1 MYTGQSDNRFSSSY
15 TSDAMSEEEAKKYA
29 IKMGITDSLRGIQ
42 QMYGNITGNDDLLE
56 KLKKKDEKL
65 KKIFENP
72 NYGDD
77 VFKYYLGAAVVGD
90 PVGYIPVA
98 GWLKKSK
105 TLSQSMGYGA
115 GMGFLYGGAAY
126 VGEGE
131 SRVFNALS
139 GATVGGVIGLGGAG
153 ITRGIQKAMGKNPTF
168 AKTLKQRQQENIE
181 TGATKTSLGENISEA
196 DYEELTNQAVK
207 NIQKEKPGAGLE
219 GNLEKFY
226 NNIGGE
232 KIWNV
237 AVQNWGTGL
246 SAVAG
251 GLGGYNAFD
260 DEESTQAQKITA
272 ALLMSLAGGAGA
284 KVLGKIT
291 YKDKTLSEMIQ
302 SGIVDNYGLPKGYVQ
317 LVKSTFGEVNEL
329 RQQFLKSAQEIATL
343 EPDERKNVYLLMTG
357 QINEMDNLGNFSLE
371 ARKVITKTG
380 QEMVDSGLLDPDIF
394 QRNIDTYLHRSY
406 TKHANKTGNTSDYKA
421 AKRLKLIGDEL
432 KRRGKKL
439 DKVIS
444 KKAYEASFKPTN
456 KTFGRYDDYTTVLDV
471 ETVVSKNRYNKLT
484 ERLDR
489 KKVIRD
495 KDYQLN
501 KTVDDIRQ
509 WEVIADEGDQ
519 LLLRHKNKVEL
530 RRDYTAKERADLG
543 EIEDA
548 AFAVAE
554 TGRLMTNDLAVYKLY
569 NNIAKEKKFSLD
581 IEEFNNAIDNK
592 LINPEDWT
600 EVPTDKLSGVPVAKF
615 GTLAGKYVPTEI
627 YDDLTKI
634 QMSKEAGGAV
644 LNNYLAINR
653 VWKKSKTAWNPVV
666 HVNNTVSNMI
676 LYDLAGA
683 KYRFMHRGFKE
694 LAKGIEGDESARLYK
709 LAKAN
714 GVFDSDLLSRELTD
728 QTKDVMDSALKN
740 LSDELNPEI
749 IGAQKYSLETF
760 NKLSAKG
767 YDMTLGKLDN
777 FYQLED
783 QAFRMGLFMDR
794 LAKGMKV
801 QEAAADAKKWFID
814 YDINAPFINF
824 MRRFPTPF
832 ISYTYRA
839 LPLLA
844 EAAVKRPWKYA
855 KWAGLAYGLNEVG
868 KGKVPF
874 AEYFSDDP
882 DFGRFQEEIGNEEA
896 ERLLMR
902 ENLRNKL
909 FGIPFMPDTL
919 IKTPFASGRD
929 KETPLYL
936 DVRRFIPGGDVFA
949 VGDKGIGIP
958 IGFGK
963 SLKLPEVITPN
974 FGAPGE
980 VFFPLL
986 TGVDPFTLQKIK
998 GLGLGN
1004 DDKVKMQH
1012 ILSRLIPNIP
1022 TTAFTAPLFGEDSKV
1037 VKYDPFSQSF
1047 GSQKI
1052 LKAMRQIQDPENI
1065 ATAKFGA
1072 DFTPFEAILSTFG
1085 FKLQPQQFTKL
1096 VGIRQQEFKSLY
1108 SNARQSFYKISK
1120 DYAERKI
1127 SKEEA
1132 EERVNEIYK
1141 ILERAKIKSEAL
1153 SSQLK
1158 EAREKKYEG
1167 GEIEDVA
1174 QVKEEPED
1182 RINPLTNEPY
1192 SVTSGVKKP
1201 EEIEIESEKRQEFK
1215 FGKLVKGAIKA
1226 FHGSPHDFKK
1236 FDIEKMGTGEGF
1248 QVFGKGLYFTDTEK
1262 VAQTYKKNKN
1272 GKIYKVKLNVS
1283 EDDLIDYD
1291 KSIGSQ
1297 SKNHQNSLSK
1307 IIDDLEVE
1315 DLIYFR
1321 NSSSI
1326 DTDDWIDISRYYDKD
1341 NDMFREAIKDV
1352 ILEEGNNVKDF
1363 LKIVNEIK
1371 GAGKA
1376 EEFLK
1381 SYNIQGIKYK
1391 DGLTRAAKEGTPVS
1405 KNYVI
1410 FDPRVIEISKKYGV
1424 AIPVAGAM
1432 LKEYD
1437 KGKRQN
1443 LKDGGFSNEKEYDK
1457 RLEEYQKRANMKLVN
1472 KEAQMNMLMG
1482 EGYTDPR
1489 FIKSTG
1495 NALIDK
1501 YGMKPFPAEGSGFIP
1516 SSKQLGVEGP
1526 DIIYNRNTLGYYS
1539 PSKDII
1545 AFKDLSTQKEKEG
1558 TQKHEFIHRAAD
1570 KIRYFDNFHKSE
1582 YLKKEAP
1589 DFAGRRGKQLKPII
1603 EEALAHSYEYDD
1615 LKDDK
1620 LREDIEFR
1628 ISQYNLYDDD
1638 KKTISY
1644 ELFKNIGK
1652 IKKDFEDYLEKYDK
1666 EKTKDWEK

>member
-1 MYTGQSDNRFSSSY
+1 MYTGQSNNSFSSSY
-15 TSDAMSEEEAKKYA
+15 TFDAMSEKEAKKYA

-42 QMYGNITGNDDLLE
+42 QMYGNLTGNEDLLE
-56 KLKKKDEKL
+56 KLKKKDQKL

-90 PVGYIPVA
+90 PIGYIPIA
-98 GWLKKSK
+98 GWAKKAK
-105 TLSQSMGYGA
+105 TLSQTMAYGA
-115 GMGFLYGGAAY
+115 GLGGVYGGVAY

-131 SRVFNALS
+131 SRSFNALAA
-139 GATVGGVIGLGGAG
+139 ATAGGVLGLGAAG
-153 ITRGIQKAMGKNPTF
+153 VVRGIQKAMGKNPTF

-196 DYEELTNQAVK
+196 DYEELTNQAIK

-226 NNIGGE
+226 NSIGGE

-284 KVLGKIT
+284 KLLGKIT

-380 QEMVDSGLLDPDIF
+380 QEMVDAGLLDPDIF

-432 KRRGKKL
+432 RRRGQKL

-444 KKAYEASFKPTN
+444 KKAYEASFKPTS
-456 KTFGRYDDYTTVLDV
+456 KTFGKYDDYTTVLDV

-501 KTVDDIRQ
+501 KTVNDIRQ

-581 IEEFNNAIDNK
+581 IDEFNNAIDNK

-600 EVPTDKLSGVPVAKF
+600 EVPTDKLSGVPIAKF

-644 LNNYLAINR
+644 LRNYLAINR

-666 HVNNTVSNMI
+666 HVNNTVSNII

-694 LAKGIEGDESARLYK
+694 LAKGIEGDESARLYN

-740 LSDELNPEI
+740 LSDELNLEI
-749 IGAQKYSLETF
+749 IGAQKYSLETY
-760 NKLSAKG
+760 NKLAGKG
-767 YDMTLGKLDN
+767 YDMTLGKLDK

-794 LAKGMKV
+794 LAKGMNV

-824 MRRFPTPF
+824 LRRFPTPF

-855 KWAGLAYGLNEVG
+855 KWAGLSYGLNEVG

-882 DFGRFQEEIGNEEA
+882 DFGRFKEEVGNEEA

-909 FGIPFMPDTL
+909 FGLPFMPDTL
-919 IKTPFASGRD
+919 IKLPFASGRD

-986 TGVDPFTLQKIK
+986 TGVDPFTLQKID

-1004 DDKVKMQH
+1004 DEKVKMQH
-1012 ILSRLIPNIP
+1012 ILGRLIPNIP

-1052 LKAMRQIQDPENI
+1052 LKAMRQMQDPENL
-1065 ATAKFGA
+1065 KSKYGA

-1096 VGIRQQEFKSLY
+1096 IGIKQQEFKSLY
-1108 SNARQSFYKISK
+1108 SSARQSFYRISK
-1120 DYAERKI
+1120 QYAEGKI

-1132 EERVNEIYK
+1132 EERVNELYK
-1141 ILERAKIKSEAL
+1141 VLERGKIKSEVL
-1153 SSQLK
+1153 TKQLK
-1158 EAREKKYEG
+1158 EAREKKYDG
-1167 GEIEDVA
+1167 GEVEDVA

-1182 RINPLTNEPY
+1182 RINPITNEPY

-1262 VAQTYKKNKN
+1262 VAQTYKKNKD

-1297 SKNHQNSLSK
+1297 SKNHQKSLSK

-1437 KGKRQN
+1437 KEPRQELDSGGQPQSSKVLDWITKNRGEMIAKALVKHSADVAEIESRNNPKAIQKIKRDGEFVDDGPGRGKYQYETSKGSGANKTAITRYKEFYKNNN
-1443 LKDGGFSNEKEYDK
+1443 LKIPKQYQVLLGKNDVDFSKLPEALQDDIFYADK
-1457 RLEEYQKRANMKLVN
+1457 NQGLIPLGDLASGKLSS
-1472 KEAQMNMLMG
+1472 KEAWL
-1482 EGYTDPR
+1482 
-1489 FIKSTG
+1489 
-1495 NALIDK
+1495 K
-1501 YGMKPFPAEGSGFIP
+1501 YHWAGKEEDRPGKEKMWDE
-1516 SSKQLGVEGP
+1516 
-1526 DIIYNRNTLGYYS
+1526 R
-1539 PSKDII
+1539 
-1545 AFKDLSTQKEKEG
+1545 FKDL
-1558 TQKHEFIHRAAD
+1558 INR
-1570 KIRYFDNFHKSE
+1570 
-1582 YLKKEAP
+1582 
-1589 DFAGRRGKQLKPII
+1589 
-1603 EEALAHSYEYDD
+1603 
-1615 LKDDK
+1615 
-1620 LREDIEFR
+1620 
-1628 ISQYNLYDDD
+1628 
-1638 KKTISY
+1638 
-1644 ELFKNIGK
+1644 
-1652 IKKDFEDYLEKYDK
+1652 
-1666 EKTKDWEK
+1666 

>member
-1 MYTGQSDNRFSSSY
+1 MITYGNSSRFNSSY

-29 IKMGITDSLRGIQ
+29 IKMGITDSFRGIQ
-42 QMYGNITGNDDLLE
+42 QIFSNITGDEDALE
-56 KLKKKDEKL
+56 KLKKKDNKL
-65 KKIFENP
+65 KKIFENKD
-72 NYGDD
+72 YGDE
-77 VFKYYLGAAVVGD
+77 VLKYYLGAAIVGD
-90 PVGYIPVA
+90 PVGYIPIL
-98 GWLKKSK
+98 GWLGKAKK
-105 TLSQSMGYGA
+105 LSQATAYGA
-115 GMGFLYGGAAY
+115 GLGGAYSALGY

-131 SRVFNALS
+131 SRAFNAIA
-139 GATVGGVIGLGGAG
+139 GGTIGGVLGIGGAG
-153 ITRGIQKAMGKNPTF
+153 IVRGIQKAMGENPTF

-181 TGATKTSLGENISEA
+181 KGATETALGKNISE
-196 DYEELTNQAVK
+196 DEYEKLTNEAVA
-207 NIQKEKPGAGLE
+207 NIRKEKPNSGLE
-219 GNLEKFY
+219 DNLEKFY
-226 NNIGGE
+226 NSVGGNRL
-232 KIWNV
+232 WNFSV
-237 AVQNWGTGL
+237 KNWGTGL
-246 SAVAG
+246 SAVAL

-272 ALLMSLAGGAGA
+272 ALLMSLAGGASA

-343 EPDERKNVYLLMTG
+343 KPEERQNVYRLMTG
-357 QINEMDNLGNFSLE
+357 QINEIDNLGNFSAE

-380 QEMVDSGLLDPDIF
+380 QEMVDAGLLNPDIF
-394 QRNIDTYLHRSY
+394 QKNIDIYLHRSY
-406 TKHANKTGNTSDYKA
+406 AKHTGKKGNVSEFKA

-432 KRRGKKL
+432 RRRGQKL
-439 DKVIS
+439 DKIIS
-444 KKAYEASFKPTN
+444 KKAYQASLKPTS
-456 KTFGRYDDYTTVLDV
+456 KTFGLYDDYDTILDV
-471 ETVVSKNRYNKLT
+471 ETVVSKNRYEKLT
-484 ERLDR
+484 DKISR
-489 KKVIRD
+489 KKVVRD
-495 KDYQLN
+495 RDYKLN
-501 KTVDDIRQ
+501 KNVNDIRE
-509 WEVIADEGDQ
+509 WSVVADEGDQ

-548 AFAVAE
+548 AYAVAE

-569 NNIAKEKKFSLD
+569 NNIAKNKQYSLD
-581 IEEFNNAIDNK
+581 VDEFNNAIDNK

-600 EVPTDKLSGVPVAKF
+600 EVPTDKLSKLPINKF

-634 QMSKEAGGAV
+634 QKSKEVGGAV

-666 HVNNTVSNMI
+666 HVNNTISNVI

-683 KYRFMHRGFKE
+683 KYRFMYRGFKE
-694 LAKGIEGDESARLYK
+694 LADGLEGAKSARLYN

-728 QTKDVMDSALKN
+728 QTRDVMDSALKN
-740 LSDELNPEI
+740 LADEVNPEI
-749 IGAQKYSLETF
+749 IGSQKYALETY
-760 NKLSAKG
+760 NKLAEKG
-767 YDMTLGKLDN
+767 YDMTLGKLDK

-794 LAKGMKV
+794 MAKGMNV

-844 EAAVKRPWKYA
+844 EAAIRRPWKYA

-882 DFGRFQEEIGNEEA
+882 DFGRFKEEVGNEEA

-902 ENLRNKL
+902 ENLKNKL
-909 FGIPFMPDTL
+909 FGVPFMPDTL

-980 VFFPLL
+980 IFFPLL
-986 TGVDPFTLQKIK
+986 TGVDPFTLQKID
-998 GLGLGN
+998 GLGMGN
-1004 DDKVKMQH
+1004 DEKVKVQH

-1022 TTAFTAPLFGEDSKV
+1022 TTAFTAPLFGEDSKLV
-1037 VKYDPFSQSF
+1037 RYDPFSQSF
-1047 GSQKI
+1047 GSKKI
-1052 LKAMRQIQDPENI
+1052 LKAMRQIRDPENN
-1065 ATAKFGA
+1065 KVSKYGA

-1085 FKLQPQQFTKL
+1085 FKLQPQQFSKL
-1096 VGIRQQEFKSLY
+1096 VGIKQQEFSKIY
-1108 SNARQSFYKISK
+1108 SSARQSFYKLSK
-1120 DYAERKI
+1120 AYQEGKI
-1127 SKEEA
+1127 SREEA
-1132 EERVNEIYK
+1132 EEKVNELYK
-1141 ILERAKIKSEAL
+1141 VLERAQKKADAL
-1153 SSQLK
+1153 NVK
-1158 EAREKKYEG
+1158 FKDIRDRMYEG
-1167 GEIEDVA
+1167 GEVEDVA

-1182 RINPLTNEPY
+1182 RINPITNEPY

-1201 EEIEIESEKRQEFK
+1201 EEIETEERQEFK
-1215 FGKLVKGAIKA
+1215 LGKLVKGIKA
-1226 FHGSPHDFKK
+1226 FHGSPHDFDK

-1262 VAQTYKKNKN
+1262 VAQTYKKNKD
-1272 GKIYKVKLNVS
+1272 GKIYKVKLNVE
-1283 EDDLIDYD
+1283 EDELIDYD
-1291 KSIGSQ
+1291 KTIGNQ
-1297 SKNHQNSLSK
+1297 STSHQESLNK

-1315 DLIYFR
+1315 DLVYFR

-1326 DTDDWIDISRYYDKD
+1326 DTDDWIEISKYYDKD
-1341 NDMFREAIKDV
+1341 NDMFREAIRDV
-1352 ILEEGNNVKDF
+1352 ILDEGNKVKDF
-1363 LKIVNEIK
+1363 LKIINEIK
-1371 GAGKA
+1371 GVGKA

-1432 LKEYD
+1432 LKQYD
-1437 KGKRQN
+1437 EGERQKLYRGSKPIDIEMQRLKLNTGGELEVPTDRNFNSERFFTDLKNAEGETKYIYLDTRGLPTSGIGHLLTEEELKRYNVDVSKTEQN
-1443 LKDGGFSNEKEYDK
+1443 RAKYGISAPVLLDKNGQPLVSSNNDREVWINNDTKTAIEAAQKQAKMLGIKDGRFIEGLGKVSFQLGQNWYKIHDNTWTLLQQGKYLEAAEEAKNSKWNKQTPTRVEAFSKMLKEYND
-1457 RLEEYQKRANMKLVN
+1457 
-1472 KEAQMNMLMG
+1472 
-1482 EGYTDPR
+1482 
-1489 FIKSTG
+1489 
-1495 NALIDK
+1495 
-1501 YGMKPFPAEGSGFIP
+1501 
-1516 SSKQLGVEGP
+1516 
-1526 DIIYNRNTLGYYS
+1526 TL
-1539 PSKDII
+1539 
-1545 AFKDLSTQKEKEG
+1545 
-1558 TQKHEFIHRAAD
+1558 
-1570 KIRYFDNFHKSE
+1570 
-1582 YLKKEAP
+1582 
-1589 DFAGRRGKQLKPII
+1589 
-1603 EEALAHSYEYDD
+1603 
-1615 LKDDK
+1615 
-1620 LREDIEFR
+1620 
-1628 ISQYNLYDDD
+1628 
-1638 KKTISY
+1638 
-1644 ELFKNIGK
+1644 
-1652 IKKDFEDYLEKYDK
+1652 
-1666 EKTKDWEK
+1666 

>member
-1 MYTGQSDNRFSSSY
+1 MYTGQSNNSFSSSY
-15 TSDAMSEEEAKKYA
+15 TFDAMSEKEAKKYA

-42 QMYGNITGNDDLLE
+42 QMYGNLTGNEDLLE
-56 KLKKKDEKL
+56 KLKKKDQKL

-90 PVGYIPVA
+90 PIGYIPIA
-98 GWLKKSK
+98 GWAKKAK
-105 TLSQSMGYGA
+105 TLSQTMAYGA
-115 GMGFLYGGAAY
+115 GLGGVYGGVAY

-131 SRVFNALS
+131 SRSFNALAA
-139 GATVGGVIGLGGAG
+139 ATAGGVLGLGAAG
-153 ITRGIQKAMGKNPTF
+153 VVRGIQKAMGKNPTF

-196 DYEELTNQAVK
+196 DYEELTNQAIK

-226 NNIGGE
+226 NSIGGE

-284 KVLGKIT
+284 KLLGKIT

-380 QEMVDSGLLDPDIF
+380 QEMVDAGLLDPDIF

-432 KRRGKKL
+432 RRRGQKL

-444 KKAYEASFKPTN
+444 KKAYEASFKPTS
-456 KTFGRYDDYTTVLDV
+456 KTFGKYDDYTTVLDV

-501 KTVDDIRQ
+501 KTVNDIRQ

-581 IEEFNNAIDNK
+581 IDEFNNAIDNK

-600 EVPTDKLSGVPVAKF
+600 EVPTDKLSGVPIAKF

-644 LNNYLAINR
+644 LRNYLAINR

-666 HVNNTVSNMI
+666 HVNNTVSNII

-694 LAKGIEGDESARLYK
+694 LAKGIEGDESARLYN

-740 LSDELNPEI
+740 LSDELNLEI
-749 IGAQKYSLETF
+749 IGAQKYSLETY
-760 NKLSAKG
+760 NKLAGKG
-767 YDMTLGKLDN
+767 YDMTLGKLDK

-794 LAKGMKV
+794 LAKGMNV

-824 MRRFPTPF
+824 LRRFPTPF

-855 KWAGLAYGLNEVG
+855 KWAGLSYGLNEVG

-882 DFGRFQEEIGNEEA
+882 DFGRFKEEVGNEEA

-909 FGIPFMPDTL
+909 FGLPFMPDTL
-919 IKTPFASGRD
+919 IKLPFASGRD

-986 TGVDPFTLQKIK
+986 TGVDPFTLQKID

-1004 DDKVKMQH
+1004 DEKVKMQH
-1012 ILSRLIPNIP
+1012 ILGRLIPNIP

-1052 LKAMRQIQDPENI
+1052 LKAMRQMQDPENL
-1065 ATAKFGA
+1065 KSKYGA

-1096 VGIRQQEFKSLY
+1096 IGIKQQEFKSLY
-1108 SNARQSFYKISK
+1108 SSARQSFYRISKQYAEGKISK
-1120 DYAERKI
+1120 D
-1127 SKEEA
+1127 EA
-1132 EERVNEIYK
+1132 EERVNELYK
-1141 ILERAKIKSEAL
+1141 VLERGKIKSEVL
-1153 SSQLK
+1153 TKQLK
-1158 EAREKKYEG
+1158 EAREKKYDG
-1167 GEIEDVA
+1167 GEVEDVA

-1182 RINPLTNEPY
+1182 RINPITNEPY

-1262 VAQTYKKNKN
+1262 VAQTYKKNKD

-1297 SKNHQNSLSK
+1297 SKNHQKSLSK

-1437 KGKRQN
+1437 KEPRQELDSGGQPQSSKVLDWITKNRGEMIAKALVKHSADVAEIESRNNPKAIQKIKRDGEFVDDGPGRGKYQYETSKGSGANKTAITRYKEFYKNNN
-1443 LKDGGFSNEKEYDK
+1443 LKIPKQYQVLLGKNDVDFSKLPEALQDDIFYADK
-1457 RLEEYQKRANMKLVN
+1457 NQGLIPLGDLASGKLSS
-1472 KEAQMNMLMG
+1472 KEAWL
-1482 EGYTDPR
+1482 
-1489 FIKSTG
+1489 
-1495 NALIDK
+1495 K
-1501 YGMKPFPAEGSGFIP
+1501 YHWAGKEEDRPGKEKMWDE
-1516 SSKQLGVEGP
+1516 
-1526 DIIYNRNTLGYYS
+1526 R
-1539 PSKDII
+1539 
-1545 AFKDLSTQKEKEG
+1545 FKDL
-1558 TQKHEFIHRAAD
+1558 INR
-1570 KIRYFDNFHKSE
+1570 
-1582 YLKKEAP
+1582 
-1589 DFAGRRGKQLKPII
+1589 
-1603 EEALAHSYEYDD
+1603 
-1615 LKDDK
+1615 
-1620 LREDIEFR
+1620 
-1628 ISQYNLYDDD
+1628 
-1638 KKTISY
+1638 
-1644 ELFKNIGK
+1644 
-1652 IKKDFEDYLEKYDK
+1652 
-1666 EKTKDWEK
+1666 

>member
-15 TSDAMSEEEAKKYA
+15 TSDAMSEDEAKKYA
-29 IKMGITDSLRGIQ
+29 MKMGITDSLRGIQ
-42 QMYGNITGNDDLLE
+42 QMYGNLTGNDDLLE
-56 KLKKKDEKL
+56 ELKKKDKKL
-65 KKIFENP
+65 KQIFENP
-72 NYGDD
+72 NYGDE

-90 PVGYIPVA
+90 PVGYVPIF
-98 GWLKKSK
+98 GWAKKAK
-105 TLSQSMGYGA
+105 TLSQSMAYGA
-115 GMGFLYGGAAY
+115 GMGSAYGGLAY

-131 SRVFNALS
+131 SRAFNALA
-139 GATVGGVIGLGGAG
+139 GATAGGVLGLGGAG
-153 ITRGIQKAMGKNPTF
+153 IVRGIQKAMGKNPTF

-196 DYEELTNQAVK
+196 DYEELTNQAIK
-207 NIQKEKPGAGLE
+207 NIQKEKPDAGLE
-219 GNLEKFY
+219 GNLETFY
-226 NNIGGE
+226 NSIGGE

-329 RQQFLKSAQEIATL
+329 RQQFLKSAREIATL

-380 QEMVDSGLLDPDIF
+380 QEMVDAGLLDPDIF

-406 TKHANKTGNTSDYKA
+406 TKHSNKTGNTSDYKA

-432 KRRGKKL
+432 KRRGQKL

-444 KKAYEASFKPTN
+444 KKAYEASFKPTS
-456 KTFGRYDDYTTVLDV
+456 KTFGKYDDYTTVLDV

-501 KTVDDIRQ
+501 KTVNDIRQ

-581 IEEFNNAIDNK
+581 IDEFNNAIDNK

-600 EVPTDKLSGVPVAKF
+600 AVPTDKLSGVPVAKF
-615 GTLAGKYVPTEI
+615 GTLAGKYIPTEI

-644 LNNYLAINR
+644 LRNYLAINR

-666 HVNNTVSNMI
+666 HVNNTVSNII

-694 LAKGIEGDESARLYK
+694 LAKGIEGDESARLYN

-767 YDMTLGKLDN
+767 YDMTLGKLDK

-882 DFGRFQEEIGNEEA
+882 DFGRFKEEIGNEEA

-986 TGVDPFTLQKIK
+986 TGVDPFTLQKID

-1004 DDKVKMQH
+1004 DEKVKMQH
-1012 ILSRLIPNIP
+1012 ILGRLIPNIP
-1022 TTAFTAPLFGEDSKV
+1022 TTAFTAPLFGEDSKI

-1052 LKAMRQIQDPENI
+1052 LKAMRQMQDPENL
-1065 ATAKFGA
+1065 KSKYGA

-1096 VGIRQQEFKSLY
+1096 IGIRQQEFKSLY
-1108 SNARQSFYKISK
+1108 SSARQSFYRISK
-1120 DYAERKI
+1120 QYAEGKI

-1132 EERVNEIYK
+1132 EERVNELYK
-1141 ILERAKIKSEAL
+1141 VLERGKIKSEVL
-1153 SSQLK
+1153 TKQLK
-1158 EAREKKYEG
+1158 EAREKKYDGGKIIDNSLRLDGTKKSQIGWKGRIKNNVSGKIMTELSAGRPNTKEGFYPLINPYTTDEQLEFIKTFDFEKNNIFDTKEGKEMNKNARKHYLESLEKGVSPFVNDNRTIKYEG
-1167 GEIEDVA
+1167 GEVEDVA

-1182 RINPLTNEPY
+1182 RINPITDEPY

-1201 EEIEIESEKRQEFK
+1201 EEIEIESEKRQKFNSGGDAEKKEINLNLEERRKRIDKTYKDEPFYKNIAFDLLRDTGKNPVSSYK
-1215 FGKLVKGAIKA
+1215 FGDRFTLGKENERIALPDSAIHFANVYFNAAKALGYSDNQALAITTQAAQETGYGAKTGANSFGIKA
-1226 FHGSPHDFKK
+1226 REGEPYKEVTTHEEKAEGRKK
-1236 FDIEKMGTGEGF
+1236 ESHKFYDLSNGTV
-1248 QVFGKGLYFTDTEK
+1248 QDNIQLYTKTIKREYPSFWESLDTEP
-1262 VAQTYKKNKN
+1262 Y
-1272 GKIYKVKLNVS
+1272 S
-1283 EDDLIDYD
+1283 
-1291 KSIGSQ
+1291 
-1297 SKNHQNSLSK
+1297 
-1307 IIDDLEVE
+1307 
-1315 DLIYFR
+1315 
-1321 NSSSI
+1321 
-1326 DTDDWIDISRYYDKD
+1326 
-1341 NDMFREAIKDV
+1341 EAIKHLQD
-1352 ILEEGNNVKDF
+1352 IDRGGYRKKDT
-1363 LKIVNEIK
+1363 
-1371 GAGKA
+1371 GYAT
-1376 EEFLK
+1376 
-1381 SYNIQGIKYK
+1381 
-1391 DGLTRAAKEGTPVS
+1391 D
-1405 KNYVI
+1405 KNYLINLDAVH
-1410 FDPRVIEISKKYGV
+1410 KGV
-1424 AIPVAGAM
+1424 QERI
-1432 LKEYD
+1432 
-1437 KGKRQN
+1437 
-1443 LKDGGFSNEKEYDK
+1443 
-1457 RLEEYQKRANMKLVN
+1457 
-1472 KEAQMNMLMG
+1472 
-1482 EGYTDPR
+1482 GYFND
-1489 FIKSTG
+1489 
-1495 NALIDK
+1495 
-1501 YGMKPFPAEGSGFIP
+1501 
-1516 SSKQLGVEGP
+1516 
-1526 DIIYNRNTLGYYS
+1526 TL
-1539 PSKDII
+1539 
-1545 AFKDLSTQKEKEG
+1545 
-1558 TQKHEFIHRAAD
+1558 
-1570 KIRYFDNFHKSE
+1570 
-1582 YLKKEAP
+1582 
-1589 DFAGRRGKQLKPII
+1589 
-1603 EEALAHSYEYDD
+1603 
-1615 LKDDK
+1615 
-1620 LREDIEFR
+1620 
-1628 ISQYNLYDDD
+1628 
-1638 KKTISY
+1638 
-1644 ELFKNIGK
+1644 
-1652 IKKDFEDYLEKYDK
+1652 
-1666 EKTKDWEK
+1666 